1 MGSNVALFSYRMN
14 SDTFRAFLRFLNPPK
29 RDYKGGQIQVAS
41 SKMLAMTLNFLG
53 SQTTIRQLAR
63 QFGVTTNAFI
73 QNTERVMQVM
83 MDKTKYVIK
92 WPSKVDYDDIAAK
105 FNKPSVR
112 YIYINFSPFF
122 ICNLKCLVKML
133 YFL

>member
-1 MGSNVALFSYRMN
+1 MN
-14 SDTFRAFLRFLNPPK
+14 SDTFRALLRFLNPPK
-29 RDYKGGQIQVAS
+29 CDYKGGQIQVAS

-73 QNTERVMQVM
+73 QNMERVIQVM
-83 MDKTKYVIK
+83 MEIVKYVIK
-92 WPSKVDYDDIAAK
+92 WPNREDYDEIASK

-112 YIYINFSPFF
+112 YISIMLSPFL
-122 ICNLKCLVKML
+122 CNLKCVVKML
-133 YFL
+133 YFCDSYVFCFI